1 MARPSNEESVIGSP
15 WSQQG
20 GEPTV
25 VIRIDQLADLRLLAK
40 GLVEVVGSAD

>member
-1 MARPSNEESVIGSP
+1 
-15 WSQQG
+15 
-20 GEPTV
+20 V